1 MKYRWMDCPKCQ
13 CHLTVN
19 TTETAEGV
27 SGSLRRWSVDRSIND
42 GKLLRI
48 PVGDLSADGG
58 FVITCLCGQTVV
70 VPGKADAVSAEREED
85 MRVNL
90 GEP

>member
-1 MKYRWMDCPKCQ
+1 MDCPKCQ
-13 CHLTVN
+13 CHLAIN
-19 TTETAEGV
+19 TTETAEEI

-42 GKLLRI
+42 GKLVRI
-48 PVGDLSADGG
+48 PLAERSPDGG
-58 FVITCLCGQTVV
+58 FTVTCLCGQPIV
-70 VPGKADAVSAEREED
+70 VPGKPDAVSAEREED

>member
-1 MKYRWMDCPKCQ
+1 MKYRWMDCPKCR
-13 CHLTVN
+13 CHLAIN
-19 TTETAEGV
+19 TTETAEEI

-48 PVGDLSADGG
+48 PLAECSPDGG
-58 FVITCLCGQTVV
+58 FTVTCLCGQPIA
-70 VPGKADAVSAEREED
+70 VPGKPDAVSAEREED

-90 GEP
+90 GD

>member
-1 MKYRWMDCPKCQ
+1 MRYRWMDCPKCQ
-13 CHLTVN
+13 SHLAIN
-19 TTETAEGV
+19 TTETPEGI

-48 PVGDLSADGG
+48 PAAERSSDGG
-58 FVITCLCGQTVV
+58 FVVTCLCGQTIP
-70 VPGKADAVSAEREED
+70 VPGKPDAVSAEREVD

-90 GEP
+90 GE

>member
-1 MKYRWMDCPKCQ
+1 MDCPRCQ
-13 CHLTVN
+13 CHLAIN
-19 TTETAEGV
+19 TTETPEGI

-48 PVGDLSADGG
+48 PLAERSPDGG
-58 FVITCLCGQTVV
+58 FAITCVCGQTIAVSGT
-70 VPGKADAVSAEREED
+70 PDAVSAEREED

-90 GEP
+90 GE